1 MKKYILTILLLFVF
15 NLFAQTALAKG
26 TNPFKIQKIY
36 TSKIGFNSIAE
47 TLVDDGLMLDKYD
60 EKTGII

>member
-26 TNPFKIQKIY
+26 TNQFKIQKIY